1 MTSPLSKPSARSRA
15 LLGAVAGALVLGAS
29 LPAAAAGLPGMR
41 GHDHTGITVPD
52 MKQALTFFV
61 DVLGCQKAMS
71 FGPFSDDKGTFMQ
84 DALAVNPRAVINEI
98 VQIRCGAGS
107 NIELFN
113 YSSPDQKV
121 VQPKN
126 SDIGGYHI
134 ALYVDNIQAAA
145 DYLKSKNVETFM
157 GPIPVKEGPA
167 AGQAILY
174 FRAPWGLQL
183 EAITYPEGMA
193 YEKTSEVKLWSPK
206 DPGK

>member
-1 MTSPLSKPSARSRA
+1 MTSPSFASRAHA
-15 LLGAVAGALVLGAS
+15 LLGAAAGALILGAS
-29 LPAAAAGLPGMR
+29 LPAGAAGLPGMR

-52 MKQALTFFV
+52 MKQAVSFFV
-61 DVLGCQKAMS
+61 DVLGCQKAMA
-71 FGPFSDDKGTFMQ
+71 FGPFSDDKGTFMK
-84 DALAVNPRAVINEI
+84 DAVGVDPRAVINEI
-98 VQIRCGAGS
+98 VQIRCGSGS

-113 YSSPDQKV
+113 YSAPDQKV

-134 ALYVDNIQAAA
+134 AIYVDDIQAAA

-157 GPIPVKEGPA
+157 GPIPIKEGPA

-174 FRAPWGLQL
+174 FKAPWGLQM

-206 DPGK
+206 DPAK

>member
-1 MTSPLSKPSARSRA
+1 MTSSLFASPARAVYGAIASAF
-15 LLGAVAGALVLGAS
+15 VLGATIAS
-29 LPAAAAGLPGMR
+29 SHAAGMPGMR

-52 MKQALTFFV
+52 MKQAETFFV
-61 DVLGCQKAMS
+61 DVLGCQKAMA
-71 FGPFSDDKGTFMQ
+71 FGPFSDDKGTFMK
-84 DALAVNPRAVINEI
+84 DAVGVDPRAVINQI
-98 VQIRCGAGS
+98 VQIRCGSGS

-134 ALYVDNIQAAA
+134 AFYVDDIQAAA

-157 GPIPVKEGPA
+157 GPIPIKEGPA

-174 FRAPWGLQL
+174 FKAPWGTQF

-193 YEKTSEVKLWSPK
+193 YEKTSAVKLWSPK
-206 DPGK
+206 DPAK